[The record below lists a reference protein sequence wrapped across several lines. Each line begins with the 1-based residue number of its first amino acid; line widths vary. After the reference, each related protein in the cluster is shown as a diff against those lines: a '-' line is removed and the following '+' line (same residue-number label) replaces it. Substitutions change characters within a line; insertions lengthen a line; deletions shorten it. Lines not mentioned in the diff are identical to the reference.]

1 MGKDFHPPRGG
12 GEEEGR
18 PSKGA
23 SEGRGETAEPEKSA
37 CRGCRPGALME
48 QTVPSIG
55 SLGPGDQLKSLP
67 AWRWTEGFMLC
78 LQVLLMS

>member
-1 MGKDFHPPRGG
+1 METWARTSILHRVVERKKGGPAKEPRK
-12 GEEEGR
+12 E
-18 PSKGA
+18 
-23 SEGRGETAEPEKSA
+23 GETAEPEKSA

-48 QTVPSIG
+48 QMVPGIG

-78 LQVLLMS
+78 LQFS